1 MNLTTKT
8 EVLTTRREDS
18 RNKVDNIDK
27 EITDFITNKANLELV
42 RQKVKEKRVKD
53 LATNNTRIEEVW

>member
-8 EVLTTRREDS
+8 EVLTTRREGS
-18 RNKVDNIDK
+18 RNKVDSIDK